1 MPAMPAMAFIFLS
14 WLLIA
19 AALAGLGLGLH
30 RLLGQREPSAALLL
44 SAAPTGL
51 AAALLFLQ
59 LWHFFLPITALS
71 FLVLLVP
78 ALAGGFAFVR
88 DLRWVTYF
96 RERGGP
102 AAVAAITLTLACLWL
117 ANRALGPGEA
127 FDSGLYHWNAI
138 RWNNAFAIVPGL
150 GNLHHR
156 LAFNN
161 GSLLLAAMLNTGP
174 WEQMAGHLLPGLML
188 LLLLQRSLPGVVALA
203 RRRAT
208 PGISGT
214 PGISSATGAPA
225 HAAGAMLLAPALQAA
240 MSFDLAAPTTDLP
253 VGVMV
258 LLGCA
263 ALSAALLTTKE
274 DPDRAVH
281 FVAATLA
288 LAAGACMKLSAL
300 PVALAAVPIL
310 LALARPLA
318 SRHRR
323 AMWGATAIAATLLL
337 TWAARGVVLS
347 GYPCFPSTFL
357 AAPVAWRVPAPAA
370 DAVRVGITQFA
381 RQQFAESGPA
391 WNQWDWV
398 GPMFN
403 RLPWATTLYGLESGA
418 ALLAIAWVLARR
430 RDTTSP
436 HAHPHVGRVA
446 WVALPLLAGLATWFF
461 SAPDPR
467 FAWHLFWIAPVA
479 AGAAVALTPR
489 LRLLLALWALPLLL
503 AAATSF
509 ADWGPRLWQSPGH
522 DYRLAPIPTPR
533 GIVRQTIPPG
543 AAIDVATD
551 GLIWNHPV
559 PSTSLV
565 EPWVRARN
573 PQDLSRGFVH
583 ESDADSAR

>member
-1 MPAMPAMAFIFLS
+1 MPAMPAMAFILLS

-59 LWHFFLPITALS
+59 LWHFFLPVTALA

-78 ALAGGFAFVR
+78 ALAGVFAFAR

-96 RERGGP
+96 RDRGGP
-102 AAVAAITLTLACLWL
+102 AAVVAITLTLACLWL

-138 RWNNAFAIVPGL
+138 RWNNTFAVVPGL

-203 RRRAT
+203 LRRASPTT
-208 PGISGT
+208 P
-214 PGISSATGAPA
+214 GAPA
-225 HAAGAMLLAPALQAA
+225 HAASAMLLAPALLAA

-263 ALSAALLTTKE
+263 ALSAALPTTKE
-274 DPDRAVH
+274 DSDRAVH
-281 FVAATLA
+281 LVTASLA

-300 PVALAAVPIL
+300 PLALAAVPIL

-357 AAPVAWRVPAPAA
+357 AAPVSWRVPAPTA
-370 DAVRVGITQFA
+370 DAIRAGITQFA

-446 WVALPLLAGLATWFF
+446 WIALPLLAGLATWFL

-489 LRLLLALWALPLLL
+489 PRLLLTLWALPLLL

-522 DYRLAPIPTPR
+522 DYRLSPIPTPG

-543 AAIDVATD
+543 AAIDVASD

-565 EPWVRARN
+565 EPGARARDAN
-573 PQDLSRGFVH
+573 DWGKGFVPDEAAGRGH
-583 ESDADSAR
+583 